1 MGTQKP
7 TNNSQFELFVH
18 SVIYHLKKLYD
29 KYPDKRVEIG
39 SLMHKTVQ
47 QIDKSGKSVTKI
59 LSDLENEITDFTFE
73 KLQCITQIDD
83 VKNLTMFLTK
93 V

>member
-1 MGTQKP
+1 M
-7 TNNSQFELFVH
+7 ELFVH

-29 KYPDKRVEIG
+29 KYPDTRVEIG

-73 KLQCITQIDD
+73 KLQYITQIDD
-83 VKNLTMFLTK
+83 VKNLTMFLKK

>member
-1 MGTQKP
+1 M
-7 TNNSQFELFVH
+7 ELFVH

-29 KYPDKRVEIG
+29 KYPDTRVEIG

-73 KLQCITQIDD
+73 KLQCIIQIDD

>member
-1 MGTQKP
+1 MGSQKP
-7 TNNSQFELFVH
+7 TNDIQMELFVH

-29 KYPDKRVEIG
+29 KYPDTRVEIG

-47 QIDKSGKSVTKI
+47 QIDASGKSVTKI
-59 LSDLENEITDFTFE
+59 LSELENQIADFTLE
-73 KLQCITQIDD
+73 KLQSITQIKD
-83 VKNLTMFLTK
+83 VKNLTNFLAK